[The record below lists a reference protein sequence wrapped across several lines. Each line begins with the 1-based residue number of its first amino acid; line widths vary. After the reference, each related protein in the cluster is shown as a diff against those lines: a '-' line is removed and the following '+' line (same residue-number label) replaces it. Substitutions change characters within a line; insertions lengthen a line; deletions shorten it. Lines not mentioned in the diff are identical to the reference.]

1 MKDDIIGSQS
11 SSQRPKTDSWAVSAA
26 PIAKVTP
33 AAARQKI
40 SLICINSRIHRGSCA
55 FIVRRASRHR
65 LEAFVQDNLEDRIRE
80 RAHAIWEAQGHPE
93 GLADEHWRQAVEEV
107 AQVDKLA
114 QLPPPIA
121 TGAAAKALTKR
132 KASKTTV

>member
-1 MKDDIIGSQS
+1 M
-11 SSQRPKTDSWAVSAA
+11 
-26 PIAKVTP
+26 
-33 AAARQKI
+33 
-40 SLICINSRIHRGSCA
+40 
-55 FIVRRASRHR
+55 
-65 LEAFVQDNLEDRIRE
+65 QDNLEDRIRE

>member
-1 MKDDIIGSQS
+1 M
-11 SSQRPKTDSWAVSAA
+11 
-26 PIAKVTP
+26 
-33 AAARQKI
+33 
-40 SLICINSRIHRGSCA
+40 
-55 FIVRRASRHR
+55 
-65 LEAFVQDNLEDRIRE
+65 QDNLEDRIRE

-93 GLADEHWRQAVEEV
+93 GLADEHWRQAAEEV

-121 TGAAAKALTKR
+121 TGAAANALTKR